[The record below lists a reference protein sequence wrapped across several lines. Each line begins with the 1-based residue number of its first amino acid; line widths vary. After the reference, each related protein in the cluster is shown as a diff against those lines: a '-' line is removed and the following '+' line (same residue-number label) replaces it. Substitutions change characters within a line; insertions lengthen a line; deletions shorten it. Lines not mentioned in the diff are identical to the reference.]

1 MDPALA
7 EAWKHS
13 LGGTASHLMRSAS
26 APADVNIT
34 VPQTPAGSAPVPPAW
49 SAPTP
54 AAPRS
59 TPNTW
64 YRNTIFIQFSV
75 CVAVFL
81 ACFVL
86 LVAIRPPFMYA
97 KSKNKLEVEE
107 FVPLRAFYIALAG
120 AVASALAMVAL
131 ALMSRYKVAGL

>member
-13 LGGTASHLMRSAS
+13 LNGTASHLMRSTS

-34 VPQTPAGSAPVPPAW
+34 VPQAPSGNAPIPPAW
-49 SAPTP
+49 SPPAPV
-54 AAPRS
+54 APRGPS
-59 TPNTW
+59 NAW
-64 YRNTIFIQFSV
+64 YKNTIFIQFSV
-75 CVAVFL
+75 CMAVFL
-81 ACFVL
+81 VCFVL

-107 FVPLRAFYIALAG
+107 FVPLRAFYIATA
-120 AVASALAMVAL
+120 AAMVAL